1 MRFCILNVN
10 FKTIIIPLTNNYG
23 ATIMNFFE
31 NTDTQFI
38 ISQIISAIATLLLLL
53 SFQQKTHK
61 RIVLMQ
67 AVSGLLF
74 GIQYMMLG
82 AYEGMI
88 CNYIGAVRSVVY
100 SFRNKSK
107 IVDSIF
113 CPIVFAIIFVI
124 SGIVTYQNIF
134 SLLPIVAMFIASFV
148 LWSPKTQQL
157 RALTMPTSAMWL
169 IYNAV
174 SHSYVAVLT
183 EVLNLISI
191 TIGLIRFRNKKD
203 VK

>member
-1 MRFCILNVN
+1 MN
-10 FKTIIIPLTNNYG
+10 KDEKSIIIPQKNNYG
-23 ATIMNFFE
+23 VIDMNFFE
-31 NTDTQFI
+31 NTDAQFI
-38 ISQIISAIATLLLLL
+38 TSQIISAIATLLLLL

-61 RIVLMQ
+61 KIVLMQ

-88 CNYIGAVRSVVY
+88 CNYIGTVRSVAY
-100 SFRNKSK
+100 SFRGKSK
-107 IVDSIF
+107 LVDSLV
-113 CPIVFAIIFVI
+113 CPILFAVIFVI
-124 SGIVTYQNIF
+124 SGIVTYKNIF

-148 LWSPKTQQL
+148 LWMPKTQQL

-169 IYNAV
+169 VYNAV

-191 TIGLIRFRNKKD
+191 IIALIRFRSGKEVKKNG
-203 VK
+203 

>member
-1 MRFCILNVN
+1 MN
-10 FKTIIIPLTNNYG
+10 KEQKSIIIPQKNDYG
-23 ATIMNFFE
+23 VITMDIFE
-31 NTDTQFI
+31 NTDAQFI
-38 ISQIISAIATLLLLL
+38 TSQIISAIATILLLL

-88 CNYIGAVRSVVY
+88 CNYIGAIRSVVY

-157 RALTMPTSAMWL
+157 RALTLPTSAMWL
-169 IYNAV
+169 VYNAV

-191 TIGLIRFRNKKD
+191 IIGLIRFRNKKE
-203 VK
+203 VKKNG

>member
-1 MRFCILNVN
+1 
-10 FKTIIIPLTNNYG
+10 
-23 ATIMNFFE
+23 MNIFE
-31 NTDTQFI
+31 NTDAQFI

-74 GIQYMMLG
+74 GVQYMMLG

-88 CNYIGAVRSVVY
+88 CNYIGTVRSVVY
-100 SFRNKSK
+100 SFRGKSK
-107 IVDSIF
+107 LVDSIA
-113 CPIVFAIIFVI
+113 CPIVFAVIFVI
-124 SGIVTYQNIF
+124 SGIVTYKNIF

-148 LWSPKTQQL
+148 LWMPKTQQL

-169 IYNAV
+169 VYNAV

-191 TIGLIRFRNKKD
+191 IIALIRFRSGKEVKKNG
-203 VK
+203 

>member
-1 MRFCILNVN
+1 MIF
-10 FKTIIIPLTNNYG
+10 TD
-23 ATIMNFFE
+23 FFE
-31 NTDTQFI
+31 NKDTMFI
-38 ISQIISAIATLLLLL
+38 ISQLISAIATLLLLF

-61 RIVLMQ
+61 KIVLMQ
-67 AVSGLLF
+67 AASGVLF
-74 GIQYMMLG
+74 GIQYMLLG

-88 CNYIGAVRSVVY
+88 CNYIGAVRSIAY
-100 SFRNKSK
+100 SFRGKSK

-113 CPIVFAIIFVI
+113 CPIVFAIVFVI
-124 SGIVTYQNIF
+124 SGIITYKNIF

-169 IYNAV
+169 VYNAV

-191 TIGLIRFRNKKD
+191 IIALIRFRSTKEVKKNG
-203 VK
+203 

>member
-1 MRFCILNVN
+1 
-10 FKTIIIPLTNNYG
+10 
-23 ATIMNFFE
+23 MNFFE

>member
-1 MRFCILNVN
+1 MKL
-10 FKTIIIPLTNNYG
+10 
-23 ATIMNFFE
+23 FE
-31 NTDTQFI
+31 NADSQFI
-38 ISQIISAIATLLLLL
+38 ISQIISAIATVLLLL
-53 SFQQKTHK
+53 SYQQKTHK

-67 AVSGLLF
+67 AASGTLF

-88 CNYIGAVRSVVY
+88 CNYIGAVRSVAY
-100 SFRNKSK
+100 SFRNNSK

-113 CPIVFAIIFVI
+113 CPIVFAVFFTV
-124 SGIVTYQNIF
+124 SGIVTYQNLF
-134 SLLPIVAMFIASFV
+134 SLLPIVAMCISSFV

-157 RALTMPTSAMWL
+157 RALSMPTCAMWL
-169 IYNAV
+169 VYNAV

-191 TIGLIRFRNKKD
+191 VIGLIRFRKKGNK
-203 VK
+203 

>member
-1 MRFCILNVN
+1 
-10 FKTIIIPLTNNYG
+10 
-23 ATIMNFFE
+23 MNLFE
-31 NTDTQFI
+31 NIDAKFI
-38 ISQIISAIATLLLLL
+38 ISQIFSIIATLLLLL

-67 AVSGLLF
+67 AVAGLLF

-100 SFRNKSK
+100 SFRGKSK
-107 IVDSIF
+107 IVDNIF
-113 CPIVFAIIFVI
+113 CPIVFAVIFAI
-124 SGIVTYQNIF
+124 SGIVTYQNLF
-134 SLLPIVAMFIASFV
+134 SLLPIIAMFIASFV

-169 IYNAV
+169 VYNAV

-191 TIGLIRFRNKKD
+191 IIGLIRFRNKKD
-203 VK
+203 TE

>member
-1 MRFCILNVN
+1 
-10 FKTIIIPLTNNYG
+10 
-23 ATIMNFFE
+23 MNIFE

-38 ISQIISAIATLLLLL
+38 ISQTISAVATLFLLL

-67 AVSGLLF
+67 AFSGLLF

-88 CNYIGAVRSVVY
+88 CNYIGAVRSVIY
-100 SFRNKSK
+100 SFRGKSK
-107 IVDSIF
+107 ITDSII
-113 CPIVFAIIFVI
+113 CPIVFAVIFAI
-124 SGIVTYQNIF
+124 SGIITYKNIF
-134 SLLPIVAMFIASFV
+134 SLLPIIAMAVSSFV
-148 LWSPKTQQL
+148 LWLPKTQQL
-157 RALTMPTSAMWL
+157 RALTIPTSAMWL

-191 TIGLIRFRNKKD
+191 IIGLIRFRNKKD
-203 VK
+203 IK

>member
-1 MRFCILNVN
+1 
-10 FKTIIIPLTNNYG
+10 
-23 ATIMNFFE
+23 MNFLK
-31 NTDTQFI
+31 NTDAQFI
-38 ISQIISAIATLLLLL
+38 VSQIVSAAATLLLLL

-61 RIVLMQ
+61 KIVLMQ
-67 AVSGLLF
+67 AFSGLLF

-100 SFRNKSK
+100 SFRGKSK
-107 IVDSIF
+107 FVDSIF

-124 SGIVTYQNIF
+124 SGIVTYKNIF

-169 IYNAV
+169 VYNAV

-183 EVLNLISI
+183 EVLNEISI
-191 TIGLIRFRNKKD
+191 IIALIRFRGGKEVKKNG
-203 VK
+203 